1 MSNTFGQRRPSGPRR
16 LGLTANRRVCARAL
30 LDVEQGA
37 FASLA
42 LDQRLQETPL
52 SLQDRRFATDLF
64 YGVVEKKLL
73 LDYVLSRYMQRPM
86 DDVIGRLSLRMGAY
100 QILFMDSV
108 PDFAACNQQVEMMRD
123 FRRETLCSLVNGVLR
138 TLSRQAASI
147 EYPDEPLERLSVLS
161 STPKWLVER
170 LVEQFGLEKTQAFLQ
185 TSGRGGG
192 MYVRPNLLKY
202 DDDRAF
208 EAFLQAENIPFE
220 PTGIPHIYHV
230 RELRATHPA
239 FQRGQ
244 FSILGRASALAAL
257 ALAPKPGMQ
266 LLDACAAPGGKTCF
280 LAELMQGSG
289 RVHAFDLHE
298 HRVRLISAY
307 AKRLGLDNVRPR
319 QADATQ
325 VVESLVET
333 MDAVLVDAP
342 CSGLGVLHEKPDL
355 KYRLRPEDMD
365 NLPKTQLA
373 ILTAC
378 ARYPKPGGVL
388 VYSTCTITSAENQDV
403 VRAFLA
409 QNPLYSLESLENILP
424 EPFGGLG
431 KEGMLTLE
439 PSSDTE
445 GFFIARLRKG
455 KARP

>member
-1 MSNTFGQRRPSGPRR
+1 
-16 LGLTANRRVCARAL
+16 
-30 LDVEQGA
+30 
-37 FASLA
+37 
-42 LDQRLQETPL
+42 
-52 SLQDRRFATDLF
+52 
-64 YGVVEKKLL
+64 
-73 LDYVLSRYMQRPM
+73 
-86 DDVIGRLSLRMGAY
+86 
-100 QILFMDSV
+100 
-108 PDFAACNQQVEMMRD
+108 
-123 FRRETLCSLVNGVLR
+123 
-138 TLSRQAASI
+138 
-147 EYPDEPLERLSVLS
+147 
-161 STPKWLVER
+161 
-170 LVEQFGLEKTQAFLQ
+170 
-185 TSGRGGG
+185 
-192 MYVRPNLLKY
+192 
-202 DDDRAF
+202 
-208 EAFLQAENIPFE
+208 
-220 PTGIPHIYHV
+220 
-230 RELRATHPA
+230 
-239 FQRGQ
+239 
-244 FSILGRASALAAL
+244 
-257 ALAPKPGMQ
+257 
-266 LLDACAAPGGKTCF
+266 
-280 LAELMQGSG
+280 MQGSG

-388 VYSTCTITSAENQDV
+388 VYSTCTVTSAENQDV

-445 GFFIARLRKG
+445 GFFIARLRKR